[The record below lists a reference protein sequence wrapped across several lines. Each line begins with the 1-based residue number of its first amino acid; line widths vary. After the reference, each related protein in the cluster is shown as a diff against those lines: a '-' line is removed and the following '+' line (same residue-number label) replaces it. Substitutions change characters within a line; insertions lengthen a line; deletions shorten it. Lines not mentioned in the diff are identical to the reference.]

1 MEFRPFTLV
10 NISALDPNQV
20 IYRNAYVVNKFG
32 KEQAEIKLKAVN
44 ELAQKAGLK
53 VSVTEVIII
62 TLSNVS
68 IIQCGG

>member
-1 MEFRPFTLV
+1 M

-32 KEQAEIKLKAVN
+32 KEQAEVKLKAVN